1 MKMTSPS
8 RAPAELML
16 SDGEMRALGE
26 RLINFVIDWHQGAA
40 TAPVGKMG
48 ERTALE
54 RSLAADFSSAGR
66 SIDEVWKQVIEVFVP
81 HALRIDH
88 PRFFAFVPGPN
99 NFVSVVA
106 DTLAAACNFFAGSWI
121 GGSAPAQLET
131 NTIRWLCEA
140 CGLPDSA
147 GGHFVS
153 GGSHA
158 SLTALLIAREEKL
171 SGPLEKGTAYCSDQ
185 THAAVV
191 RAFRI
196 LGIPGANVRVLPS
209 DEDFRLSVAA
219 VRASIADDRS
229 RGLQPFCVVANA
241 GTTST
246 AAVDPIEELAALSR
260 AENLWLH
267 VDGAYGASAA
277 LQVKWLKR
285 QISCADSLA
294 LDPHKWLFQPLEIG
308 CVLVRDAALLP
319 KHFSMH
325 ADYFDNLG
333 AGRSYLEEGMQLT
346 RAARAL
352 KLWMSLQVFGV
363 DAFRAA
369 IARGIEIAEYV
380 ESSVRRSAVL
390 QVVTAAHL
398 GIVTFRAHGQD
409 SAALMGIC
417 NQLRE
422 SGFAMLSTTKLKG
435 ETVLRMCTI
444 NPRTTDQDIDATLAR
459 IEAAVSA
466 SCPVPR
472 S

>member
-1 MKMTSPS
+1 MNMTNQS
-8 RAPAELML
+8 RASAPLML
-16 SDGEMRALGE
+16 SEREMRALGE
-26 RLINFVIDWHQGAA
+26 RLINFIVDWHCGAA
-40 TAPVGKMG
+40 TSPVGKMG
-48 ERTALE
+48 ERAMLE
-54 RSLAADFSSAGR
+54 RSLAADFSAAGR
-66 SIDEVWKQVIEVFVP
+66 PVDEVWKQVIEVFVP
-81 HALRIDH
+81 HTLRIDH

-106 DTLAAACNFFAGSWI
+106 DALAAGCNFFAGSWI

-140 CGLPDSA
+140 CGLPASA

-158 SLTALLIAREEKL
+158 SLTALMIAREEKL
-171 SGPLEKGTAYCSDQ
+171 RGPLEKGTAYCSDQ
-185 THAAVV
+185 THASVV

-196 LGIPGANVRVLPS
+196 LGIPAANVRVLTS
-209 DEDFRLSVAA
+209 DDRFRLPIAA

-260 AENLWLH
+260 VENLWLH

-277 LQVKWLKR
+277 LQVEWLKR
-285 QISCADSLA
+285 QISHADSLA

-308 CVLVRDAALLP
+308 CVLVRDGALLP
-319 KHFSMH
+319 QHFSMH

-363 DAFRAA
+363 DAFRSA

-380 ESSVRRSAVL
+380 EQRVRRSAVL

-398 GIVTFRAHGQD
+398 GIVTFRARGQD
-409 SAALMGIC
+409 SEALLGIC

-422 SGFAMLSTTKLKG
+422 SGFAMLSTTRLKG

-444 NPRTTDQDIDATLAR
+444 NPRTTDQDIDETLTR
-459 IEAAVSA
+459 IEAAVSG
-466 SCPVPR
+466 
-472 S
+472 